1 MVVMAVNVH
10 PRPLADPAWPAAAQ
24 PGVAPLRTA
33 PPAAPVVGGRFRQ
46 ARRRFAA
53 DALRVAGW
61 AMIAA
66 SVAVFLAGRSDYGW
80 GSVEQVLTSVGA
92 IAGLVAMTEMVLMVF
107 LAARIPFVDRAIG
120 HDGALELHKSLG
132 VTTFAFLGMHIVFLT
147 AAWSVTAGGWVGGLT
162 DLWGTTDVALAI
174 LGTGLAGVVGLT
186 SLAAAR
192 KVLPR
197 EVWHV
202 IHLTSYVAIGLAIPH
217 QFTTGGLLS
226 EGIARAYWVVLLSSA
241 AASIVAFRVVRPIAA
256 SLEHEL
262 RVIDVRQVS
271 RDSVTITMKGR
282 NLDQLGARPGQ
293 FLNWRFWTPSLWW
306 HPHPFSL
313 SAAPNGRTLSITVR
327 GLGKGSQALQRVA
340 IGTRVSAEGP
350 FGLLTPEVRTRGP
363 LVLAG
368 AGVGL
373 APLKSLLEGMDIV
386 PGRTLVIARGSRVD
400 DLVHLPEFEAL
411 CRSKGARLV
420 VLTGARGRSWAPASA
435 GDLHVA
441 HLAPWIAE
449 ADLYLC
455 GPDSW
460 ADSLTSE
467 AMQAGLDHTHIHRE
481 RFSW

>member
-1 MVVMAVNVH
+1 M
-10 PRPLADPAWPAAAQ
+10 
-24 PGVAPLRTA
+24 
-33 PPAAPVVGGRFRQ
+33 
-46 ARRRFAA
+46 

-61 AMIAA
+61 ATIAA

-80 GSVEQVLTSVGA
+80 SSVEQVLTSLGA
-92 IAGLVAMTEMVLMVF
+92 IAGLIAMTEMVLMIF
-107 LAARIPFVDRAIG
+107 LAARIPFIDRAIG
-120 HDGALELHKSLG
+120 HDGALELHKELG
-132 VTTFAFLGMHIVFLT
+132 PTTFAFLGMHIVLLT
-147 AAWSVTAGGWVGGLT
+147 AAWSVTAGGWVGGLS

-174 LGTGLAGVVGLT
+174 VGTGLAAVVGLT

-202 IHLTSYVAIGLAIPH
+202 IHLTSYVVIGLAIPH

-226 EGIARAYWVVLLSSA
+226 AGIARAYWVVLLLSA
-241 AASIVAFRVVRPIAA
+241 AAAIVAFRVVRPIAA
-256 SLEHEL
+256 SLEHDL
-262 RVIDVRQVS
+262 RVVDVRQVS

-293 FLNWRFWTPSLWW
+293 FMNWRFWSPTLWW

-327 GLGKGSQALQRVA
+327 GLGKGSRALHGVA
-340 IGTRVSAEGP
+340 LGTRVSVEGP

-363 LVLAG
+363 VALAG

-373 APLKSLLEGMDIV
+373 APLKSLLEGMDLV
-386 PGRTLVIARGSRVD
+386 PGRALVIARGSRPD
-400 DLVHLPEFEAL
+400 DLVHLAEFDAL

-420 VLTGARGRSWAPASA
+420 VLTGARGRAWAPASA
-435 GDLHVA
+435 GDLHLS
-441 HLAPWIAE
+441 HLAPWIAD
-449 ADLYLC
+449 ADLYVC
-455 GPDSW
+455 GPQAW
-460 ADSLTSE
+460 AESLTAE
-467 AMQAGLDHTHIHRE
+467 AMQAGLDSDHIHHE